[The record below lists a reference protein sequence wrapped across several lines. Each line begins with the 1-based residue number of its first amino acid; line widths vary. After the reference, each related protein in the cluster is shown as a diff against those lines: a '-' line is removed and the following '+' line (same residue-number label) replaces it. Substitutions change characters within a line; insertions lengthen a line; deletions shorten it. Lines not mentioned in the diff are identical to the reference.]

1 MSSQHVP
8 VPSAMRRALAAVE
21 AGLAFAEEE
30 RVKVAIVV
38 LDRSYTPLAAVR
50 MDDAYESTFKV
61 ALAKAHTAL
70 NFRARTDA
78 VRERVKP
85 ENQAAL
91 RNVERQLCFVGGG
104 HPLVE
109 NGRIVGAV
117 GVSGASETQDTECS
131 RLVAERFGT

>member
-21 AGLAFAEEE
+21 AGLAFAGEG
-30 RVKVAIVV
+30 RV
-38 LDRSYTPLAAVR
+38 
-50 MDDAYESTFKV
+50 KV

-91 RNVERQLCFVGGG
+91 RNVEQQLCFVGGG